1 MEIGDNDEGTLI
13 LSDSGLYELPNI
25 FEQSHIRELFIDSNK
40 FSMLWYDGFPPNI
53 EKLDCSHNYISS
65 DGLCSIWPNNL
76 RKINMNF
83 NFIKDT
89 DDIIEW
95 PEALEVLEI
104 SNNPLQKIPRNLPNS
119 LKKIRMRHTNIQMI
133 EHLPN
138 SVRELDCFDSQINE
152 IYLLPRDL
160 ARCFLAKNYISSPIC
175 PNIWPY
181 RLKTLDLAFNFL
193 TEFPEGL
200 PDTLEHLNLAN
211 NFITEVPKRLPLN
224 IKTLI
229 LRKNRIRTVHTEL
242 LIRQNLLVFS
252 LDNNCLTDVPKCILD
267 ATVEEI
273 QQYDVNNNY
282 IGQVYDESAD
292 IIQTGYRLYKMRSP
306 LRTWRRLSVVRE
318 ELIAAAMHPD
328 RYGNF

>member
-1 MEIGDNDEGTLI
+1 MEIEDNDEETLI
-13 LSDSGLYELPNI
+13 LSNSGLYEVPNV
-25 FEQSHIRELFIDSNK
+25 FEQSHIKDLFINSNQIT
-40 FSMLWYDGFPPNI
+40 MLWYDGFPQNI

-76 RKINMNF
+76 KNINMNF
-83 NFIKDT
+83 NLIKDT
-89 DDIIEW
+89 DDVIEW
-95 PEALEVLEI
+95 PEALEFLEI
-104 SNNPLQKIPRNLPNS
+104 SNNPLQKIPRKLPEG
-119 LKKIRMRHTNIQMI
+119 LKKIRMRHTNIQMV
-133 EHLPN
+133 EYLPN

-152 IYLLPRDL
+152 IYLLPNDL
-160 ARCFLAKNYISSPIC
+160 LRCFLAKNYIASPIS

-211 NFITEVPKRLPLN
+211 NYITEVPKRLPLN

-229 LRKNRIRTVHTEL
+229 LRKNRIHTVNTEL
-242 LIRQNLLVFS
+242 LIRQSLLIFS
-252 LDNNCLTDVPKCILD
+252 LSNNYLTEVPKCILS
-267 ATVEEI
+267 ASPEEI
-273 QQYDVNNNY
+273 QQYDVNDNF
-282 IGQVYDESAD
+282 IGEMYEEYAD
-292 IIQTGYRLYKMRSP
+292 IIQTAYRLFKMRSP
-306 LRTWRRLSVVRE
+306 LRTWRRLSVLRE